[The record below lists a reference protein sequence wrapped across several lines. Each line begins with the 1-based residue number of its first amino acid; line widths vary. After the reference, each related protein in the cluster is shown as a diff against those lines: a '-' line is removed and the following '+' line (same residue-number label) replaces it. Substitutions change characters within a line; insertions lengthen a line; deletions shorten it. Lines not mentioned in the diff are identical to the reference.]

1 MAEHSPYVR
10 DGKLDVDAATA
21 ELERFLGLLL
31 KHARLQVRYEFRQHA
46 PGELSTGL
54 LEGETPP
61 ALTVVFR
68 GEDEDLLLAHHAEL
82 MHAIEYIAQRWLHLE
97 PENAFLMRMDC
108 ADYRATRLEEL
119 RLTAKVAAQRV
130 RETHQP
136 FRFQPMNSRERRA
149 VHLALAGEADVRTES
164 EGEGPRRLV
173 VIYPTDKKQ

>member
-1 MAEHSPYVR
+1 MADHSPFVR
-10 DGKLDVDAATA
+10 NGQLDVDAAVA

-31 KHARLQVRYEFRQHA
+31 RGARFGLRYQFVRHA
-46 PGELSTGL
+46 PDQPPAGL

-61 ALTVVFR
+61 AVTITFQ

-82 MHAIEYIAQRWLHLE
+82 MHAIEYLAQRWLHLE
-97 PENAFLMRMDC
+97 PENGPLVRTDC

-149 VHLALAGEADVRTES
+149 IHLALSGEAGVRTES
-164 EGEGPRRLV
+164 EGAGPRRQV
-173 VIYPTDKKQ
+173 VIYPASKK

>member
-1 MAEHSPYVR
+1 MAEHSPFVR
-10 DGKLDVDAATA
+10 EGKLDVDAAAA

-31 KHARLQVRYEFRQHA
+31 KSTRLALRYEFRKHA
-46 PGELSTGL
+46 PGEVASGL

-61 ALTVVFR
+61 ALTVVFK

-82 MHAIEYIAQRWLHLE
+82 MHSIEYVAQRWLHLE

-149 VHLALAGEADVRTES
+149 VHLALAGEAEVRTES
-164 EGEGPRRLV
+164 EGMGPRRQV
-173 VIYPTDKKQ
+173 VIYPAEKK

>member
-1 MAEHSPYVR
+1 MAERSPFVR
-10 DGKLDVDAATA
+10 DGKLDVDAATQ
-21 ELERFLGLLL
+21 ELDRFLGLLL
-31 KHARLQVRYEFRQHA
+31 KSGRFHLRYEFRRHA
-46 PGELSTGL
+46 PGEPATGL

-61 ALTVVFR
+61 ALTVVFQ

-82 MHAIEYIAQRWLHLE
+82 MHAIEYLAQRWLHLE

-119 RLTAKVAAQRV
+119 RLSAKVAAQRV
-130 RETHQP
+130 RETQQP

-164 EGEGPRRLV
+164 EGMGPRRQV
-173 VIYPTDKKQ
+173 VIYPAEKK